1 MKRQLAAALAALL
14 ITGTAAGCGM
24 SGSDSSGKE
33 NSGDTGTSAD
43 SSGQTDFS
51 QTDADMFTDRDYET
65 DYDESSSVHIELNGS
80 TAEADSDSVQISG
93 STITITEEATYIIS
107 GTLDDGMIIV
117 DAPDTA
123 KLQLVFDGA
132 DINSE
137 TSAPLYIPEADKVF
151 VTLAEGTE
159 NTLSN
164 GGTYMAI
171 DDSNIDSA
179 IFSRQDL
186 TLNGSGNAA
195 SESSDSWGQWGGGA
209 PGQPGDRG
217 GAGGDGMRGTDP
229 GSAGEGESEEAPD
242 QSTPDQ
248 GASGSGESAEAL
260 AFTESLTASDSDAS
274 ADTEDDS
281 STSMKGIKS
290 DGDMMISGGSF
301 TIDSADDS
309 VHTNSSVTV
318 SGGTFEIASGDDA
331 FHGEDTLT
339 VSGGTIN
346 ITESY
351 EGLEALSVNIQDG
364 DITIVSTDDGLNAA
378 GGTDSSGTTGGRDG
392 MFGGGGGMGGEPGGG
407 MSSSSGGSIEI
418 SGGTLDINASG
429 DGIDANGSLAIS
441 GGYTVVAGPTQ
452 GDTATLDYDT
462 TAEITGGTFIGTGA
476 SGMAQT
482 FSESEQGVIAV
493 SVGEQSAGTGITLTD
508 KNGNEI
514 IFYTPELS
522 FAVVILSSPDIT
534 SRETY
539 TITVGEASGEFEAS

>member
-65 DYDESSSVHIELNGS
+65 DYDESSSVYIELNGS

-164 GGTYMAI
+164 GGTYTAI

-186 TLNGSGNAA
+186 TLNGSGSLAVT
-195 SESSDSWGQWGGGA
+195 S
-209 PGQPGDRG
+209 P
-217 GAGGDGMRGTDP
+217 AG
-229 GSAGEGESEEAPD
+229 
-242 QSTPDQ
+242 
-248 GASGSGESAEAL
+248 
-260 AFTESLTASDSDAS
+260 
-274 ADTEDDS
+274 
-281 STSMKGIKS
+281 
-290 DGDMMISGGSF
+290 
-301 TIDSADDS
+301 
-309 VHTNSSVTV
+309 
-318 SGGTFEIASGDDA
+318 
-331 FHGEDTLT
+331 HG
-339 VSGGTIN
+339 
-346 ITESY
+346 
-351 EGLEALSVNIQDG
+351 
-364 DITIVSTDDGLNAA
+364 IVSNDDL
-378 GGTDSSGTTGGRDG
+378 
-392 MFGGGGGMGGEPGGG
+392 
-407 MSSSSGGSIEI
+407 
-418 SGGTLDINASG
+418 
-429 DGIDANGSLAIS
+429 
-441 GGYTVVAGPTQ
+441 V
-452 GDTATLDYDT
+452 
-462 TAEITGGTFIGTGA
+462 ITGGTYTVSCASHGLKANDSIRLTGSTTLNIRSGKDGIHSENDSDVSLGFVYISGGGFDIAFEVVGA
-476 SGMAQT
+476 SSALST
-482 FSESEQGVIAV
+482 CIDGVKAGGKVVMIGNSIEPTVAFELNRAV
-493 SVGEQSAGTGITLTD
+493 LHEITLIGSVSCTE
-508 KNGNEI
+508 KE
-514 IFYTPELS
+514 F
-522 FAVVILSSPDIT
+522 
-534 SRETY
+534 RETIDLIAKK
-539 TITVGEASGEFEAS
+539 TIKPERYVTDIVGLDDLQKSFERLVSPTDPALKIVVKP

>member
-1 MKRQLAAALAALL
+1 MKRQLAAALAVLL
-14 ITGTAAGCGM
+14 ITGTAAGCGI

-33 NSGDTGTSAD
+33 NSGDSGTSAD

-117 DAPDTA
+117 DAPDTV
-123 KLQLVFDGA
+123 KLQLVLDGA

-137 TSAPLYIPEADKVF
+137 ISAPLYIPEADKVF
-151 VTLAEGTE
+151 VTLADGTE

-164 GGTYMAI
+164 GGPYTAI

-209 PGQPGDRG
+209 PGGRG
-217 GAGGDGMRGTDP
+217 GAGGGGMRGTDP
-229 GSAGEGESEEAPD
+229 DSAGEGENGGTPD

-260 AFTESLTASDSDAS
+260 AFTGSLTASDSEES
-274 ADTEDDS
+274 ADVEDDS

-290 DGDMMISGGSF
+290 EGDMLISGGSF

-318 SGGTFEIASGDDA
+318 SGGSFEIASGDDA

-378 GGTDSSGTTGGRDG
+378 GGTDSSGTAGGRDG

-407 MSSSSGGSIEI
+407 MSSGSGVSIEI

-482 FSESEQGVIAV
+482 FSDSEQGVIAV
-493 SVGEQSAGTGITLTD
+493 SVGGQSAGTGITLTD

-514 IFYTPELS
+514 ISYTPELS
-522 FAVVILSSPDIT
+522 FSVVILSSTDIT
-534 SRETY
+534 TGETY